1 MAIVKLVHA
10 VLLCMAVTASGPAA
24 ADGGFLFPAAQTVYS
39 WPLRLG
45 GRVGL
50 NWMEPVDGSRFLY
63 TANSV
68 SVEAARDGMRLGFGG
83 RYQAMQFLPAFGAGL
98 SVSGMYIWS
107 GDDAAYLGLE
117 ANLSVLV
124 ATLYGGAYRRVSGDT
139 HDELIISVGVGS
151 GLP

>member
-1 MAIVKLVHA
+1 MKLVHA
-10 VLLCMAVTASGPAA
+10 VLLCMAFTASDAA
-24 ADGGFLFPAAQTVYS
+24 AEDGGFVFPAAQTVYS

-50 NWMEPVDGSRFLY
+50 NWLEPVGGSRCMY

-83 RYQAMQFLPAFGAGL
+83 RYQAMQFLPTFGAGL

-107 GDDAAYLGLE
+107 GGDAAYLGLE
-117 ANLSVLV
+117 ANVSVVV
-124 ATLYGGAYRRVSGDT
+124 ASLYGGAYRRVSGDA
-139 HDELIISVGVGS
+139 HDDLIFSVGVGS